1 MELFNIQEL
10 TRLAAAAPHD
20 EGHAGL
26 LSALRERYPDVEFLL
41 AAAGGEWSSCN
52 RCLVDASGNKIA
64 DDFSAWARAEY
75 DAAGQD
81 INALWEK
88 YRDAGLV
95 LGEVCGTT
103 LYIAAPYSSDPDAFF
118 QIEIELSHE
127 VTSLHAFPSKSWG
140 PPEDLAD
147 LCSPFMLHGVE
158 DTLELSLWRY
168 KFRRLTNMRQFL
180 KEMNDVER
188 RNRLAE
194 LPEMERKVIRT
205 TIITESGQAGNGCW
219 DVNDQVTETP
229 FLDMFPDWL
238 DRLPP
243 GVRFFQDWKE
253 SSASAWRLCD
263 HWRLEL
269 NDYTDKDGKRHMSIT
284 PQWANSSPGLDLPE
298 ISPDYEASPYGVM
311 ESLIQFD
318 ELLGVKFGWYFYALH
333 GNRITGSA
341 ISVVARGVKEGKIR
355 LLERDEKVVLRWDE
369 SSYGF

>member
-1 MELFNIQEL
+1 MELLNIQEIS
-10 TRLAAAAPHD
+10 RLAAAAPHD

-26 LSALRERYPDVEFLL
+26 LSALRERYPGVEFLL
-41 AAAGGEWSSCN
+41 AGVGGEWSSRN
-52 RCLVDASGNKIA
+52 YSLVDAAGSKIA

-81 INALWEK
+81 IKALWEK

-95 LGEVCGTT
+95 LGDVCGTT

-127 VTSLHAFPSKSWG
+127 VTTLHAFPDKFWG
-140 PPEDLAD
+140 PPEDLDD
-147 LCSPFMLHGVE
+147 LCSPVMIHGVE
-158 DTLELSLWRY
+158 NTRELSPWRY
-168 KFRRLTNMRQFL
+168 KFRRLTNIRQFL
-180 KEMNDVER
+180 KEMIDVDH

-205 TIITESGQAGNGCW
+205 TVITENGQAEHGGW
-219 DVNDQVTETP
+219 DVNEVTETP
-229 FLDMFPDWL
+229 FLEMFPDWL
-238 DRLPP
+238 DWLPP
-243 GVRFFQDWKE
+243 SVRFFQDWTE

-263 HWRLEL
+263 HWRFQLH
-269 NDYTDKDGKRHMSIT
+269 DYTDNDGKRKMSIT
-284 PQWANSSPGLDLPE
+284 PQWAAASPGLDLPE

-311 ESLIQFD
+311 ESLIRFD
-318 ELLGVKFGWYFYALH
+318 ELLGVTFGWYFYALH

-355 LLERDEKVVLRWDE
+355 LPERDEKVVLRWDE
-369 SSYGF
+369 RSYGF